1 MFFIASMIGDWLDRL
16 DDKKK
21 DKIFRLKIEQQIERE
36 RRKIE
41 KEEEKL
47 KF

>member
-21 DKIFRLKIEQQIERE
+21 DKIFRLKIEKQIERE

-41 KEEEKL
+41 KK
-47 KF
+47 KKN